1 MKKIPQWFKKTA
13 LFIFGIILIIW
24 GYQVNASNS
33 DKKKRGND
41 SDASQSLKTDSIKII
56 ESKKKA
62 VIETESVSNK
72 LDKQP
77 EKTVVPQTKKKP
89 AVTKPKKTEAEEV
102 KKAKVE
108 TVIESDTKAEE
119 SSATQ

>member
-1 MKKIPQWFKKTA
+1 MKNVSQWFKKTI
-13 LFIFGIILIIW
+13 LFFFGIALIIW

-33 DKKKRGND
+33 DIKKRVND
-41 SDASQSLKTDSIKII
+41 SDALQPLKIDSIKII
-56 ESKKKA
+56 KSKKKND
-62 VIETESVSNK
+62 IETEPISDK

-77 EKTVVPQTKKKP
+77 EKKVVLQAKKKP
-89 AVTKPKKTEAEEV
+89 AVTKPKKPEVEEV

-108 TVIESDTKAEE
+108 TVIESETKAEE